1 MSRRKALRANPRRL
15 LAALATILVAV
26 GVTVASGA
34 SFTATAANTANT
46 FSSGTMTLGDNVSGA
61 VLNASGLKPAGP
73 TQSGEVEITNT
84 GSLDGAITLKTSNLV
99 DSTPAMA
106 GNLDLTVEDCGTD
119 FNCTACTGPAASTTV
134 YTGKLN
140 AFPASKSLGTWIGGE
155 KHHYKFT
162 VGLDS
167 AADNTLQGKTT
178 KVDFNWAA
186 A

>member
-1 MSRRKALRANPRRL
+1 MSRSKALRANPRKV

-34 SFTATAANTANT
+34 SFTATSANTANT
-46 FSSGTMTLGDNVSGA
+46 FSSGTMTLGNNVSGA
-61 VLNASGLKPAGP
+61 VLNASNLKPGGP

-84 GSLDGAITLKTSNLV
+84 GSLAGAITLKTSNLV

-119 FNCTACTGPAASTTV
+119 YDCTTGTGTAASTTV
-134 YTGKLN
+134 YSGKLN
-140 AFPASKSLGTWIGGE
+140 AFPASKALGTWAAAE

-162 VGLDS
+162 VGLDTN
-167 AADNTLQGKTT
+167 ATNALQGKTT
-178 KVDFNWAA
+178 KVDFNWDAA
-186 A
+186 

>member
-1 MSRRKALRANPRRL
+1 MSRTKVLRANPRRL

-34 SFTATAANTANT
+34 TFTATSANTANT
-46 FSSGTMTLGDNVSGA
+46 FSSGTMTLGNSNSGA
-61 VLNASGLKPAGP
+61 ILTASGLKPAGP
-73 TQSGEVEITNT
+73 TQSGEVQIQNT
-84 GSLDGAITLKTSNLV
+84 GSLAGAITLKTTNLV

-106 GNLDLTVEDCGTD
+106 GNLDLTIDDCGTD
-119 FNCTACTGPAASTTV
+119 LNCTLGTSTNV

-140 AFPASKSLGTWIGGE
+140 AMPTKSLSTWAAAE
-155 KHHYKFT
+155 QHRYKFT

-178 KVDFNWAA
+178 SVAFQWDAA
-186 A
+186 

>member
-34 SFTATAANTANT
+34 SFTATAANPSNT

-61 VLNASGLKPAGP
+61 ILTATNLKPAGP
-73 TQSGEVEITNT
+73 TTSGEVEITNS
-84 GSLDGAITLKTSNLV
+84 GSLAGAITLKSVNLV

-106 GNLDLTVEDCGTD
+106 GNLDLTIQDCGTD
-119 FNCTACTGPAASTTV
+119 YDCTIGTSTTT
-134 YTGKLN
+134 YSGKLN
-140 AFPASKSLGTWIGGE
+140 AMPTQALGTWAAAE

-167 AADNTLQGKTT
+167 AAGNTLQGKTT
-178 KVDFNWAA
+178 SVGFQWDAA
-186 A
+186 